1 MISFGGIMKMTKITI
16 DNSKNSEDV
25 KVVKQDASLSSKK
38 RKRNIQEFVIDKI
51 IAVAGSASIV
61 ILALIFIFLLK
72 DGLPLF
78 REYSI
83 VDFLSGRTWHPIS
96 EPPIFGILPL
106 IAGSMLVTIGA
117 AAISVPLGIGCA
129 VYIAEIAGPRSKE
142 FFKVLVELIAGIPSV
157 VLGFTGI
164 AVLSPWLK
172 DIFELP
178 TGLTAFAGSVVLA
191 FMAVPTIATITE
203 DAIYSVPRQYAQAS
217 LAMGATRWQTMYK
230 VVLPAA
236 SSGILAAALLGIGR
250 VIGETMVV
258 MMVCGNAPVM
268 PSGIFQPVRTMT
280 ATIAAEMGETVRGGD
295 HYYSLFAIGIVLFAI
310 SFLINISSDLIV
322 KRKKFG

>member
-1 MISFGGIMKMTKITI
+1 MIKE
-16 DNSKNSEDV
+16 KN
-25 KVVKQDASLSSKK
+25 KQKSAEMAVEPSTLQRPSPAVSSKK
-38 RKRNIQEFVIDKI
+38 RSSIREFLIEKF
-51 IAVAGSASIV
+51 IAIMGSASIL
-61 ILALIFIFLLK
+61 ILALIFLFLVK

-78 REYSI
+78 KEYSFT
-83 VDFLSGRTWHPIS
+83 DFISGHSWLPIS
-96 EPPIFGILPL
+96 EPPSFGILPL

-117 AAISVPLGIGCA
+117 AAISIPLGIGCA

-172 DIFELP
+172 DIFDLP

-203 DAIYSVPRQYAQAS
+203 DAIYSVPKQYAQAS
-217 LAMGATRWQTMYK
+217 LAMGATRWQTMCK

-236 SSGILAAALLGIGR
+236 SSGILAAALLGVGR

-280 ATIAAEMGETVRGGD
+280 ATIAAEMGETVRGSE

-310 SFLINISSDLIV
+310 SFLINITSDIVV